1 MLKSLKFSGIV
12 FLLVVLLTSC
22 NVSSLSLP
30 APTRLPP
37 TATVIPSPTE
47 ETFAIPEPMLFDQP
61 WDDLSIYTQGLTP
74 AYQQTLDSLTDA
86 TIYHLDIAL
95 DEIRNSLAGKAEI
108 LYTNQE
114 TVPLTRFTSA
124 YFQTTF
130 SMSR

>member
-1 MLKSLKFSGIV
+1 
-12 FLLVVLLTSC
+12 
-22 NVSSLSLP
+22 
-30 APTRLPP
+30 
-37 TATVIPSPTE
+37 
-47 ETFAIPEPMLFDQP
+47 MLFDQP